1 MRKFETSSP
10 VLTAAAAF
18 ALVAGFAVAALAI
31 AADKPT
37 APSTSSAPTIPA
49 VHSHILVE
57 TILPDAPGKALTM
70 AKLTL
75 DPGAAMNP
83 HVHTGSVIVYVLSG
97 NVRSQVGE
105 TPERV
110 YQAGESWIEAPGAH
124 HTVCENASLAEP
136 AEILAT
142 LLSDAAPAP
151 PSDSAPVDTLRPRGS
166 SR

>member
-1 MRKFETSSP
+1 MPRAARPLRAYTSRVSRWAARRRASDSRSCARPLGDSPSAAHGGAMRKFETSSP

-97 NVRSQVGE
+97 NVR
-105 TPERV
+105 
-110 YQAGESWIEAPGAH
+110 
-124 HTVCENASLAEP
+124 L
-136 AEILAT
+136 
-142 LLSDAAPAP
+142 
-151 PSDSAPVDTLRPRGS
+151 
-166 SR
+166 